1 MMDKPAKRFLFKGKN
16 GENYLFPFV
25 LVCSLFLMWGF
36 AHALLDVLNSHFQ
49 EVLGI
54 SKAKSAFIQ
63 FSLYGGYFVMG
74 IPAGII
80 LKKHGY
86 KKGMIFGLFIFA
98 IGAFLFYPATK
109 IGSFLPFLF
118 ALFIIACGL
127 TILESAANPYTTI
140 LGTPGMEARRI
151 NLAQSFNGLGWIL
164 GPLIGG
170 MFVFSSDSNPFE
182 SLEKPYMFI
191 GCLVLIIAILFIYIP
206 LPQVEAE
213 TSREQ
218 SNSNSY
224 QKSRYKDLFKH
235 RLFTFAVIAQFLYV
249 AAQTGIG
256 SFFINYVV
264 EVVPHISHKA
274 ASEMLA
280 FGGMGMFM
288 VGRVLGSYIMKF
300 LPAQKLLGVYALINT
315 ILMFF
320 VVLGLGMTSVIC
332 IFASYFFMSIMYPT
346 IFAIGINNM
355 GYNTEK
361 ASSVIVMSVAGGAV
375 IPMLMGYI
383 ADGLSMSAG
392 FIIPL
397 VCFIGITAFGFCKLK
412 N

>member
-1 MMDKPAKRFLFKGKN
+1 
-16 GENYLFPFV
+16 
-25 LVCSLFLMWGF
+25 MWGF

-80 LKKHGY
+80 LKKYGY

-191 GCLVLIIAILFIYIP
+191 GCLVLIIAILFIRIKKVVIRIYSSIGYSLSP
-206 LPQVEAE
+206 SLPNFYMWQRKQE
-213 TSREQ
+213 
-218 SNSNSY
+218 
-224 QKSRYKDLFKH
+224 L
-235 RLFTFAVIAQFLYV
+235 
-249 AAQTGIG
+249 
-256 SFFINYVV
+256 
-264 EVVPHISHKA
+264 EVS
-274 ASEMLA
+274 L
-280 FGGMGMFM
+280 
-288 VGRVLGSYIMKF
+288 
-300 LPAQKLLGVYALINT
+300 
-315 ILMFF
+315 
-320 VVLGLGMTSVIC
+320 
-332 IFASYFFMSIMYPT
+332 SIMLWRWYR
-346 IFAIGINNM
+346 ISAI
-355 GYNTEK
+355 K
-361 ASSVIVMSVAGGAV
+361 QHQK
-375 IPMLMGYI
+375 
-383 ADGLSMSAG
+383 
-392 FIIPL
+392 
-397 VCFIGITAFGFCKLK
+397 C
-412 N
+412 